1 MGLDLLATDAVTTKI
16 ELVCGRLCRG
26 RDCHTWHAANA
37 IADAAV
43 SILEAGRTRLQE
55 YMRDAGFTD
64 FSTAAWRCAIDPA
77 SPSCGDGGTSGTFT
91 SPTGARFSSFGEVA
105 RFQGLGGDGR
115 TKFGALTV
123 GHPIEGGGEWQPGM
137 QDLHIDGTSPFR
149 NFFEI
154 KDESTQDAVCDAFEE
169 LLADPLGA
177 NLQTI
182 ADRHGVAVVG
192 RLRSA
197 SAVTDLHIAMDNL
210 EMRIRG
216 GQSMRLLCR
225 SWPNRCGG
233 DAIIKIMKR
242 RLRRSSMIF
251 EQGEGPCTMCDI
263 DDEKDNEDD
272 ENMNMNRAGSMQ
284 AMGDVNSGGEDGSRD
299 NDSIQI
305 GDSSNE
311 AADDTQH
318 DLSGMSSG
326 ESSGSSNN
334 SMQMPTAAAAA
345 QQAARR
351 TTSSA

>member
-1 MGLDLLATDAVTTKI
+1 MT
-16 ELVCGRLCRG
+16 
-26 RDCHTWHAANA
+26 
-37 IADAAV
+37 
-43 SILEAGRTRLQE
+43 SIRVGIRSA
-55 YMRDAGFTD
+55 
-64 FSTAAWRCAIDPA
+64 
-77 SPSCGDGGTSGTFT
+77 
-91 SPTGARFSSFGEVA
+91 EV
-105 RFQGLGGDGR
+105 QG
-115 TKFGALTV
+115 
-123 GHPIEGGGEWQPGM
+123 GGGEWQPGM

-177 NLQTI
+177 NLQSI
-182 ADRHGVAVVG
+182 ANRHGVAVVG

-251 EQGEGPCTMCDI
+251 EQDEGPCTMCDI

-272 ENMNMNRAGSMQ
+272 ENMNINKGGNMQ
-284 AMGDVNSGGEDGSRD
+284 AIGDDSNGGEGGSSN

-311 AADDTQH
+311 AADDKQH
-318 DLSGMSSG
+318 ASPHGLPALGRYSERPRHHD
-326 ESSGSSNN
+326 
-334 SMQMPTAAAAA
+334 
-345 QQAARR
+345 ARHGGLAVHHQR
-351 TTSSA
+351 HPPVRQKKS

>member
-1 MGLDLLATDAVTTKI
+1 MWRAIRRWGYLLATATRARPRI

-37 IADAAV
+37 IADAAA

-77 SPSCGDGGTSGTFT
+77 SPSCGDGGMCGTFT

-154 KDESTQDAVCDAFEE
+154 KDEATQDAACDAFEE

-233 DAIIKIMKR
+233 DAIIKI
-242 RLRRSSMIF
+242 
-251 EQGEGPCTMCDI
+251 
-263 DDEKDNEDD
+263 
-272 ENMNMNRAGSMQ
+272 GS
-284 AMGDVNSGGEDGSRD
+284 
-299 NDSIQI
+299 
-305 GDSSNE
+305 
-311 AADDTQH
+311 
-318 DLSGMSSG
+318 
-326 ESSGSSNN
+326 
-334 SMQMPTAAAAA
+334 
-345 QQAARR
+345 
-351 TTSSA
+351 